1 MGRGRKALSAVKSL
15 KCNYQLKDEVKTEKL
30 PIWMKKLYKYTKL
43 YCLPTCFF
51 SLRGAF
57 LKSHTSRKIEHFQ
70 MPQITPG
77 SQRIN
82 QNIEL
87 FLGKRDVVCPTGSR
101 AVPSLPRKRDH
112 FVVAGRRG
120 ALVNPSQ
127 LRGTD
132 SPNAVHSVIVWS
144 GNLLQLRVIG
154 NCNGSSVSLNF
165 KRTKA
170 VSVSNSAVSSW

>member
-1 MGRGRKALSAVKSL
+1 
-15 KCNYQLKDEVKTEKL
+15 
-30 PIWMKKLYKYTKL
+30 
-43 YCLPTCFF
+43 
-51 SLRGAF
+51 
-57 LKSHTSRKIEHFQ
+57 

-120 ALVNPSQ
+120 ALVNPSH

-144 GNLLQLRVIG
+144 RNLLQLRVIG
-154 NCNGSSVSLNF
+154 NCNGSSVFLNF

-170 VSVSNSAVSSW
+170 VSVSNSAVSS